1 MPPGTTLGHTTRPEV
16 RLMQKL
22 VRYGSFV
29 QLEDEAEKNDV
40 LRELDLGPAVRYS
53 TGSIRRIVP
62 SGSTPAETSSVATY
76 RKPSGP
82 SCTSRMRM
90 LSCVSSGS
98 RPSACE
104 GCLNATR

>member
-40 LRELDLGPAVRYS
+40 LREIDLRPAVRYS

-62 SGSTPAETSSVATY
+62 SGSTPAATSSVATY

-82 SCTSRMRM
+82 CCTSRVRM
-90 LSCVSSGS
+90 FSYAS
-98 RPSACE
+98 RGLRRSA
-104 GCLNATR
+104 G